1 MPRKAT
7 IKKKDKVVVLTG
19 KDKGRTGV
27 VLEVD
32 LKKDRALVEGIN
44 MVKKHLR
51 PNSQMGTQGGI
62 EDREAPMHVSNLM
75 VICPECGKPTRIS
88 RKVLQDDR
96 KVRVCKKCDGMIDK

>member
-1 MPRKAT
+1 MLRKAT
-7 IKKKDKVVVLTG
+7 IKKKDKVIVLTG
-19 KDKGRTGV
+19 KDKGKTGV

-44 MVKKHLR
+44 MVKKHVR
-51 PNSQMGTQGGI
+51 PNQSLGTQGGI

-75 VICPECGKPTRIS
+75 VVCPECGEATRIS
-88 RKVLQDDR
+88 RKVLKDDR